1 MNAYTS
7 TAYAAGYA
15 TGGQVIDIEKA
26 RLRRQL
32 MDRANRLSDR
42 ERAVLGELAQGHATE
57 DIAGSLFLS
66 PHTVR
71 SHVKAAMRKLDART
85 RAHAVAIALTA
96 GTIDAI

>member
-1 MNAYTS
+1 MNALNSITY
-7 TAYAAGYA
+7 AGYA

-57 DIAGSLFLS
+57 DIAGSMYLS

-96 GTIDAI
+96 GTIEAI